1 MNGFNNRYEQNIS
14 FLSVNLTKRNQLTF
28 FLSEYLNGKKDN
40 SKKSSGILTSVMQN
54 SNFIICLLGF
64 LIEMIHI
71 LQKNWLNYLDY
82 LFSTRNT
89 QNYIGTP
96 MPVQKYEEVSWSTE
110 SMEKYGCIP
119 FLLGNEFQKD
129 KSRRSFSW
137 WKEKRVDG

>member
-71 LQKNWLNYLDY
+71 LQKN
-82 LFSTRNT
+82 
-89 QNYIGTP
+89 
-96 MPVQKYEEVSWSTE
+96 
-110 SMEKYGCIP
+110 
-119 FLLGNEFQKD
+119 
-129 KSRRSFSW
+129 
-137 WKEKRVDG
+137 